1 MAAETKLWRQTRR
14 HASDVRLVNRG
25 LSGQPMAARAQFEGS
40 LGGALQLDALKG
52 RLADQ
57 GPMFVGP
64 GRDE

>member
-1 MAAETKLWRQTRR
+1 
-14 HASDVRLVNRG
+14 
-25 LSGQPMAARAQFEGS
+25 MAARAQFEGS

-57 GPMFVGP
+57 APMFVGP